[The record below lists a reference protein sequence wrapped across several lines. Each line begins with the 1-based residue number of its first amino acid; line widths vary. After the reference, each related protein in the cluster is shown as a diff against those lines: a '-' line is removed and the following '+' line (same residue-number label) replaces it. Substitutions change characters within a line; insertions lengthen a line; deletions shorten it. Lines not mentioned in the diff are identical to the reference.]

1 MQDTQLEFGGAAAG
15 ALEERTKR
23 RVCQTCGS
31 RFSGD
36 ARFCPF
42 DGEPLVDDDSAV
54 PSSDPL
60 LGAIIDQRYRVLRV
74 LGEGG
79 MGIVYEVEHVTL
91 QRHFALKALRRDLGR
106 MEDLSARFIQEAKAA
121 AAVAHPNIVQIA
133 DFGHLPTG
141 EAYFVMELLDGVPL
155 SNVLRE
161 HGRISPS
168 RTIPVVRQV
177 GEALGAAHAVGVIHR
192 DLKPDNIQVC
202 ESVGGRQVVKVLDFG
217 LAKVAGASK
226 LTRAGVVF
234 GTPHY
239 MSPEQ
244 AAGDPLDHRSDIYS
258 LGVVMYEMLSGRVP
272 FESDTFMGVLTKHM
286 YVLPTPLSEV
296 VETSA
301 ELGEFDDIVLRCL
314 QKKPEGRF
322 ATMGDLLNALEQTT
336 GRMLPGV
343 RAGVAEAPGVT
354 AARSGGALSVEELAV
369 VGGSRSSAATRGVV
383 IGVGSLGLVA
393 AAGLGWWVW
402 SAPGA
407 SESPSSASPS
417 AAADTNMGLPSS
429 SLAVTSTPPA
439 EAGSSSQDE
448 AAEAPVAGE
457 ADAATSTPVR
467 ATVRK
472 NSRRIRKS
480 SRPAAPKPPSRESPA
495 TKIGSG
501 DIVNPW
507 EN

>member
-1 MQDTQLEFGGAAAG
+1 LEDTQLEFGGAAID

-42 DGEPLVDDDSAV
+42 DGEPLVDDDSVV

-60 LGAIIDQRYRVLRV
+60 MGAVIDQRYRVLRV

-121 AAVAHPNIVQIA
+121 AAVTHPNIVQIA
-133 DFGHLPTG
+133 DFGHLPMG

-161 HGRISPS
+161 YGRIPPQ

-286 YVLPTPLSEV
+286 YALPKPLSEV
-296 VETSA
+296 METSVDMGG
-301 ELGEFDDIVLRCL
+301 LDDIVLRCL

-322 ATMGDLLNALEQTT
+322 ATMGDLLNALDRST
-336 GRMLPGV
+336 GRVVSDAHGGV
-343 RAGVAEAPGVT
+343 VGASAVAAPRAGEALN
-354 AARSGGALSVEELAV
+354 SEELAA
-369 VGGSRSSAATRGVV
+369 VGESGSAAAPRALA
-383 IGVGSLGLVA
+383 IGVGVLGFVA
-393 AAGLGWWVW
+393 AAGLGWWVLPT
-402 SAPGA
+402 SDAPDRPPA
-407 SESPSSASPS
+407 AVPSV
-417 AAADTNMGLPSS
+417 AADTSLGSALSS
-429 SLAVTSTPPA
+429 SVVSSAAPA
-439 EAGSSSQDE
+439 EAGSSSQQQT
-448 AAEAPVAGE
+448 PQAGSTSE
-457 ADAATSTPVR
+457 ADAGAPIPVR
-467 ATVRK
+467 ATVHK
-472 NSRRIRKS
+472 KVRRTRKS
-480 SRPAAPKPPSRESPA
+480 STRAAPKPPPPEKPA
-495 TKIGSG
+495 AKIGGG

>member
-1 MQDTQLEFGGAAAG
+1 LEDTQLEFGGAAAG
-15 ALEERTKR
+15 ASEERTKR

-42 DGEPLVDDDSAV
+42 DGEPLVDDDSAAA
-54 PSSDPL
+54 SSDPL
-60 LGAIIDQRYRVLRV
+60 MGAIIDQRYRVLRV

-155 SNVLRE
+155 SNVLHE
-161 HGRISPS
+161 YGRIPPQ

-258 LGVVMYEMLSGRVP
+258 LGVVMYEMLSGSVP

-286 YVLPTPLSEV
+286 YVLPKPLSEV
-296 VETSA
+296 METPA
-301 ELGEFDDIVLRCL
+301 ELGDLDEIVLRCL
-314 QKKPEGRF
+314 QKNPEGRY
-322 ATMGDLLNALEQTT
+322 ATMGDLLNALDRAT
-336 GRMLPGV
+336 GRVPPGV
-343 RAGVAEAPGVT
+343 RAGVAGAPGV
-354 AARSGGALSVEELAV
+354 AAAHSGEALNAEKLAV
-369 VGGSRSSAATRGVV
+369 VAGRASTATGRGVAV
-383 IGVGSLGLVA
+383 AVGVLGVVA
-393 AAGLGWWVW
+393 VAGLGWWVW
-402 SAPGA
+402 SSASAP
-407 SESPSSASPS
+407 ESPSVATPPS
-417 AAADTNMGLPSS
+417 AADTSIGSPPSS
-429 SLAVTSTPPA
+429 LTMTTAAPL
-439 EAGSSSQDE
+439 EAAASSRQR
-448 AAEAPVAGE
+448 AAEAPAADE
-457 ADAATSTPVR
+457 ADAAAPAPR
-467 ATVRK
+467 ATVHK
-472 NSRRIRKS
+472 NVRRTRKS
-480 SRPAAPKPPSRESPA
+480 GSGAAPKPPATERPA
-495 TKIGSG
+495 AKIGSG